1 MKRCPDCCR
10 IYDHRAAVCQVDGT
24 TLDDLNADP
33 LVGQTISKRYRVVR
47 KLGGGSLGPVYLAEE
62 LATGNNVAV
71 KFLLKELHWDAELVK
86 QCWWDARFATA
97 SNPSSIVR
105 VYEVDRTDEGRVF
118 IVMECL
124 EGESLAELLRL
135 EGVLELGPALRLASQ
150 IANSLAAAFK
160 AGVTHRN
167 LKPHDI
173 MIVGPDHRIKLTGFG
188 VARFRETASGVA
200 QAGLIAP
207 EYTAPEQ
214 LKGDNVA
221 DRADIY
227 TLGAVLYAMLTGSAP
242 STAARQGAEE
252 AGDLRAAPAP
262 LRRMRPEIPAA
273 LEQFVMRAIEPRPED
288 RQNGMEQCLETLR
301 NLTKSVVAG
310 TATDV
315 RSVIA
320 WSHSLLSP

>member
-1 MKRCPDCCR
+1 MTPPLYSCASSPGWL
-10 IYDHRAAVCQVDGT
+10 VPQDG
-24 TLDDLNADP
+24 
-33 LVGQTISKRYRVVR
+33 K
-47 KLGGGSLGPVYLAEE
+47 
-62 LATGNNVAV
+62 
-71 KFLLKELHWDAELVK
+71 
-86 QCWWDARFATA
+86 
-97 SNPSSIVR
+97 
-105 VYEVDRTDEGRVF
+105 GRVF

-227 TLGAVLYAMLTGSAP
+227 TLGAVLYGMLTGSARF
-242 STAARQGAEE
+242 TAARQGP
-252 AGDLRAAPAP
+252 GAA
-262 LRRMRPEIPAA
+262 
-273 LEQFVMRAIEPRPED
+273 
-288 RQNGMEQCLETLR
+288 
-301 NLTKSVVAG
+301 
-310 TATDV
+310 
-315 RSVIA
+315 
-320 WSHSLLSP
+320 

>member
-86 QCWWDARFATA
+86 QCWWDAR
-97 SNPSSIVR
+97 
-105 VYEVDRTDEGRVF
+105 
-118 IVMECL
+118 L
-124 EGESLAELLRL
+124 W
-135 EGVLELGPALRLASQ
+135 
-150 IANSLAAAFK
+150 
-160 AGVTHRN
+160 
-167 LKPHDI
+167 
-173 MIVGPDHRIKLTGFG
+173 
-188 VARFRETASGVA
+188 ETASGVA
-200 QAGLIAP
+200 QTGLIAP

-242 STAARQGAEE
+242 STDARHGAEE
-252 AGDLRAAPAP
+252 AGDHRAAPAP

-288 RQNGMEQCLETLR
+288 RQSGMEQCLETLR

-315 RSVIA
+315 RAVIA